1 MILDRVS
8 AYIYEYKGPL
18 GIGNESRHNFSADI
32 TGMELLVNKD
42 YADS

>member
-18 GIGNESRHNFSADI
+18 GIGNESRHDYSANI
-32 TGMELLVNKD
+32 FGIMLLVKKT
-42 YADS
+42 YRE